1 MNPSMSLSS
10 SSIGGMDD
18 GMRTDSELELKS
30 THPHEHGMKV
40 GAFQQSCCPICLE
53 RYTTE
58 NPAVLFRCEH
68 SFHFQCIDDWWQR
81 SNKCPVCDRTMK
93 RRHAREGGAPAT
105 PPRDGGSESSGEEDI
120 FPVSQGRRPP
130 PPVQMEELEE
140 GDVMTDDEVMQFFSA
155 EELDRLS
162 RHPVLARHAQSR
174 GLVQADLLRELLARR
189 GAAAVGG
196 QRRRSSPIQRSM
208 DRRRQRRESI
218 EGGTPT
224 SDHPLTP
231 TAPSPPNQPD
241 TPTPRPPPPPHT
253 SNTNHERIRLTSGAA
268 GGSDD
273 DDINAPHHHAHCC
286 CCSALHLIGRGA
298 SYILGSLTTG
308 GGVDTTGQPQST
320 IRSTLG
326 LRSAIG
332 VAMPPSPN
340 GSSSRPSSPVVPVPP
355 TKVLS

>member
-10 SSIGGMDD
+10 SVGGMD
-18 GMRTDSELELKS
+18 GTRTDSELEMKS
-30 THPHEHGMKV
+30 THERGMRV

-53 RYTTE
+53 RYTTD

-81 SNKCPVCDRTMK
+81 SNKCPVCDRPMK

-105 PPRDGGSESSGEEDI
+105 PPRGAGSESSGDEDI

-130 PPVQMEELEE
+130 PLAAAEELEE

-162 RHPVLARHAQSR
+162 RHPVLARHANNR
-174 GLVQADLLRELLARR
+174 ALQADLLRELLARR
-189 GAAAVGG
+189 GAAAIGG
-196 QRRRSSPIQRSM
+196 QRRHSGPIQRSM
-208 DRRRQRRESI
+208 DRRRQRRES
-218 EGGTPT
+218 EDGTPA

-231 TAPSPPNQPD
+231 ITSFPSNPSD
-241 TPTPRPPPPPHT
+241 VRPPPPPHNT
-253 SNTNHERIRLTSGAA
+253 NTNHERMRLTSGVA

-273 DDINAPHHHAHCC
+273 DDRSALHQADTNHPRAHCC
-286 CCSALHLIGRGA
+286 CCSALHLIGQGA

-308 GGVDTTGQPQST
+308 GGDNPTGQRQST
-320 IRSTLG
+320 LRSTLG

-332 VAMPPSPN
+332 VAMPATPD
-340 GSSSRPSSPVVPVPP
+340 GSHVSSPVVPVPT

>member
-1 MNPSMSLSS
+1 
-10 SSIGGMDD
+10 
-18 GMRTDSELELKS
+18 MRADSELEMKS
-30 THPHEHGMKV
+30 RPHEHGMKV

-105 PPRDGGSESSGEEDI
+105 PPRGAGSESSGEEDI
-120 FPVSQGRRPP
+120 FPVSQGMRQRPP
-130 PPVQMEELEE
+130 APAVGGELGE

-208 DRRRQRRESI
+208 DRRRQRRESAD
-218 EGGTPT
+218 GTPT

-231 TAPSPPNQPD
+231 ITPSSPSSNQLD
-241 TPTPRPPPPPHT
+241 TRPPPPPHT
-253 SNTNHERIRLTSGAA
+253 TNTNHERIRLTSGAT

-273 DDINAPHHHAHCC
+273 GDMNAPHFNDTTHHRAHCC

-298 SYILGSLTTG
+298 SYVIGSLTTG
-308 GGVDTTGQPQST
+308 GDAATNGQPQST
-320 IRSTLG
+320 LRSTLG

-340 GSSSRPSSPVVPVPP
+340 GSSPTSSPVVPVPP